1 MFITGSN
8 LDAYGLQNPEIIF
21 PFYPHETDKPDSLEP
36 LETLYVG
43 NMLPSRYTYYT
54 LLDGDTELF
63 LVPRYFVT
71 MVLALAFGED
81 QIPTPLPRKVE
92 PDPT

>member
-1 MFITGSN
+1 
-8 LDAYGLQNPEIIF
+8 
-21 PFYPHETDKPDSLEP
+21 
-36 LETLYVG
+36 
-43 NMLPSRYTYYT
+43 MLPSRYTYYT

>member
-43 NMLPSRYTYYT
+43 DMLPSRYTYYT
-54 LLDGDTELF
+54 LG
-63 LVPRYFVT
+63 R
-71 MVLALAFGED
+71 
-81 QIPTPLPRKVE
+81 
-92 PDPT
+92 